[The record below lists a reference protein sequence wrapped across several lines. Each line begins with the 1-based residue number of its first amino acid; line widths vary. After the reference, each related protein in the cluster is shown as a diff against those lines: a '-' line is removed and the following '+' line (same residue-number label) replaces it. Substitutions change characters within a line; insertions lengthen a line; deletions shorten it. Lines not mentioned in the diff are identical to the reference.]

1 MDTDKL
7 IERGDLHNRSRIP
20 PWLKRNILTA
30 EKVGA
35 VKRVLRNKKVSTVC
49 EEARCPNIAECF
61 GKKRATF
68 IILGEVCTRSCGF
81 CSIKAGSPLP
91 PDPGEPEN
99 IAAACLSLG
108 LNYAVITSVT
118 RDDLGDGGAGHF
130 ARVIS
135 EVKRTNPDIRVEVLT
150 PDFAGDPGAV
160 DMVCLSAP
168 HIYNHNVETVP
179 SLYSRVRP
187 EADYRQSIKLLGYV
201 KKKYPDILT
210 KSGIMLGLGETRV
223 SRDSLKSGFLQR
235 HVVIGIEIIQADH
248 GLATLQ
254 KAERDEITNEA
265 GAAGDQ
271 NLHAPNLMFTRI
283 PLSGAGFAVEMRAL
297 GTHFAGGMQFEI
309 WRHN

>member
-210 KSGIMLGLGETRV
+210 KSGIMLGLGETRDEV
-223 SRDSLKSGFLQR
+223 ISVMNDLLKAGCNFLTIGQYMRPSKRHLDVVEYINPNVFDDLAETGKEMGFSGIYSGPLVRSSFNAEHFINEVKLGRILQ
-235 HVVIGIEIIQADH
+235 
-248 GLATLQ
+248 
-254 KAERDEITNEA
+254 N
-265 GAAGDQ
+265 
-271 NLHAPNLMFTRI
+271 
-283 PLSGAGFAVEMRAL
+283 
-297 GTHFAGGMQFEI
+297 
-309 WRHN
+309 